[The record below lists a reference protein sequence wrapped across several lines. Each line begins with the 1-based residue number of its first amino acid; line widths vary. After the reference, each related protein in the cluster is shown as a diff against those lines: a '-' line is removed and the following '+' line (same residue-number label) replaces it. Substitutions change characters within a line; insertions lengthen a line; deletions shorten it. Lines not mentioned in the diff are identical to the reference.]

1 MRIFDNLRMNFVLS
15 RLPEDV
21 RAKFEKVLSSNT
33 QETIVLKFL
42 LQRGSVT
49 VRDLLPKMNYPCGP
63 IRDLQS
69 IWGIALDYEWETA
82 ERRILLEDGKE
93 KTKKTKFKRY
103 RLAEV

>member
-1 MRIFDNLRMNFVLS
+1 MRIFDNLRMKFVLS

-69 IWGIALDYEWETA
+69 VFGIALVYDWETKEKTVVSA
-82 ERRILLEDGKE
+82 DGKE
-93 KTKKTKFKRY
+93 RTQKIKYKRY